1 MKNGACK
8 IILSVLLPI
17 GVGYL
22 LGWLAVYLIELAR

>member
-22 LGWLAVYLIELAR
+22 LGWITIYLIELVR